1 MGLQSKGDFS
11 KALEMAA
18 YINLYLEMAL
28 VTPTSA
34 ISKGDYGKALEMA
47 LTFKTS

>member
-1 MGLQSKGDFS
+1 
-11 KALEMAA
+11 MAA
-18 YINLYLEMAL
+18 YLNLYKEMAL